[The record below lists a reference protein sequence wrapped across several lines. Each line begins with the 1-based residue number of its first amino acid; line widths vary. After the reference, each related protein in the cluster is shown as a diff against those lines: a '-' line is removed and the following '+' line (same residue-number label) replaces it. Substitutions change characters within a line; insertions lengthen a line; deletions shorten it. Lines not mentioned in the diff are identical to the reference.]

1 MLFFS
6 WFFWTLHEDVLFKSK
21 FYGTVQEVLKSEE
34 LLSIKLSPAP

>member
-1 MLFFS
+1 MLFFLI
-6 WFFWTLHEDVLFKSK
+6 FWTLHEDVLFKSK